1 MGAGGKGSKGR
12 EAERRAGGK
21 GSKDGKGRNRGWGWG
36 RGRDKDRRRA
46 DRGWASE
53 PLRPWEEQVAAGA
66 HNAPHAWKEQPRP
79 HRRKA
84 PANFEEFRPEE
95 RNVVSGAGAGAHLQR
110 CAVDGDDDEGGG
122 GGGGA
127 AAGAAAGAG
136 AGAEGGE
143 GGAEGGYGYG
153 EDAVCGDAQNV
164 RTGTATGLDLSFLR
178 FLFRLVASRLV
189 GGVGCVSHYVVRQNL
204 QKLLLRGEMAL
215 SLDAR
220 RKWSFCASVV
230 MIDLFCR
237 GSFVLLFV
245 PGLDSRSAP
254 LTRFF
259 KPREP
264 PSRALMIVVDP
275 PSCPRRSRTCRPLCP
290 LGADFRP
297 LTRSSRCLVDRAFL
311 ELQLNVVE
319 DFELVRV

>member
-153 EDAVCGDAQNV
+153 EDAVCGDAQNCLMGLV
-164 RTGTATGLDLSFLR
+164 SSYRTPLALVDFHEWKTKPPGMLCREFGIGGGL
-178 FLFRLVASRLV
+178 
-189 GGVGCVSHYVVRQNL
+189 
-204 QKLLLRGEMAL
+204 E
-215 SLDAR
+215 
-220 RKWSFCASVV
+220 V
-230 MIDLFCR
+230 MIVPHE
-237 GSFVLLFV
+237 VLEVLPFRC
-245 PGLDSRSAP
+245 GA
-254 LTRFF
+254 
-259 KPREP
+259 
-264 PSRALMIVVDP
+264 
-275 PSCPRRSRTCRPLCP
+275 
-290 LGADFRP
+290 LGAAFESNQQSEEEGRNHILKSDIHA
-297 LTRSSRCLVDRAFL
+297 TSSRRL
-311 ELQLNVVE
+311 LQRMSETV
-319 DFELVRV
+319 